1 MKIVDG
7 KAYIPQVRELIEEYT
22 RRLNRDLAFQQ
33 IDDELRD
40 PAAKYTAPQGEL
52 LIALEG
58 DEALGMVAYHR
69 HSDTRCEM
77 KRLYVRPAARGLHL
91 GDRLVQEILRRAR
104 EAGYRE
110 MVLDTLAPMQVAIH
124 LYRKY
129 GFRECAPYYHNP
141 MDDVLYMCK
150 PL

>member
-22 RRLNRDLAFQQ
+22 RRLNRDLSFQQ
-33 IDDELRD
+33 IDEELRD
-40 PAAKYTAPQGEL
+40 PADKYTAPQGEL
-52 LIALEG
+52 LIAIEG

-69 HSDTRCEM
+69 HSDIRCEM

-91 GDRLVQEILRRAR
+91 GDRLVQEILRRAG

-110 MVLDTLAPMQVAIH
+110 MVLDTLAPMQAAIY

-129 GFRECAPYYHNP
+129 GFREYAPYYHNP
-141 MDDVLYMCK
+141 MDDVMYMVK
-150 PL
+150 QL

>member
-1 MKIVDG
+1 MKIADG

-33 IDDELRD
+33 IDEELRD

-77 KRLYVRPAARGLHL
+77 KRLYVRPTARGLHL

-110 MVLDTLAPMQVAIH
+110 MVLDTLAPMEAAIY

-129 GFRECAPYYHNP
+129 GFQECAPYYHNP
-141 MDDVLYMCK
+141 MDDVMYMIK
-150 PL
+150 QL